1 MTSNFS
7 QTVAIVTG
15 GGSGIGRAAALQ
27 LAQAGCHVLITGR
40 SREPLAAL
48 AKESNR
54 IDYFVADMTRESD
67 LIALVQ
73 KAISQWGRLDILVNN
88 AGMFGLS
95 PIETLEADFM
105 QKMLVTNV
113 IGPSLLIRESIPAL
127 AQTQGTII
135 NVSSTNGHK
144 AVAGV
149 TAYAASKA
157 ALEHLTKCLA
167 LELAAQGIRV
177 NGVAP
182 GPTETDILSKS
193 GLTSEMIQQSNE
205 AVLQAIPLGRRG
217 RAKEVADWIV
227 KLADPS
233 ASWLTGVIIDVDGGL
248 SAA

>member
-1 MTSNFS
+1 
-7 QTVAIVTG
+7 
-15 GGSGIGRAAALQ
+15 
-27 LAQAGCHVLITGR
+27 
-40 SREPLAAL
+40 
-48 AKESNR
+48 
-54 IDYFVADMTRESD
+54 
-67 LIALVQ
+67 
-73 KAISQWGRLDILVNN
+73 
-88 AGMFGLS
+88 
-95 PIETLEADFM
+95 M